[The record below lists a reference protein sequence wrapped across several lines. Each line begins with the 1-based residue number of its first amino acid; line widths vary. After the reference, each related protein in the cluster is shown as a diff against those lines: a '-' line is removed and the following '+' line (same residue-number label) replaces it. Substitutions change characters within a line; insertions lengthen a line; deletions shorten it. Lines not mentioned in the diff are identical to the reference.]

1 MGTRN
6 GFPTPP
12 AMGSGGESPPAP
24 DAIKMTAQRPLG
36 AIHAAALVVA
46 SMVGTGIFTT
56 TGVLLMSLSS
66 PAVVLAAWAISGV
79 LALCGAAVYAELGA
93 MMPRVGGEYVYVS
106 RAFGPVAGFMSG
118 WVALIVGFAAPT
130 AGGAI
135 GFASYVNAVVPSLPP
150 KAVAIALIV
159 AVTALHMTDVR
170 LGGRVQAGLAGL
182 VVAVIVV
189 FVVAAVA
196 SGRLS
201 GANLAATVPAAAS
214 APARG
219 AGALA
224 AAGAFAIAL
233 VQVSYAYSGWNGAAY
248 VAGEVRDPVRALPR
262 ALVLGTGLVTVLY
275 LALNVVYLCAVPPGA
290 LAGQINVGHIAAG
303 ALFGARGAD
312 VVSSLIALT
321 NAGFV
326 SAMLMSG
333 PRVAV
338 AMGEDGAFFRA
349 LGRSNARG
357 APTRAVGLQGALA
370 IVAVL
375 TAKYD
380 QLLVYVGFTLT
391 LNAAAAVLAAFV
403 LRRREPADR
412 PHSAL
417 GWPYSGVLFVALA
430 AFMIVLAVRERPW
443 ESAAAL
449 ATLIAGG
456 GAYAAWHRR
465 HSRT

>member
-1 MGTRN
+1 
-6 GFPTPP
+6 
-12 AMGSGGESPPAP
+12 MGSGGQSPPAP
-24 DAIKMTAQRPLG
+24 DAIKMAAGHRPLG

-56 TGVLLMSLSS
+56 TGVLLTSLPS
-66 PAVVLAAWAISGV
+66 PVVVLAAWAISGV

-135 GFASYVNAVVPSLPP
+135 GFASYVNAVVPALPP

-170 LGGRVQAGLAGL
+170 LGGRVQAGLAGM
-182 VVAVIVV
+182 VVAVIVL
-189 FVVAAVA
+189 FVVAALA
-196 SGRLS
+196 TGRLS
-201 GANLAATVPAAAS
+201 ATHLVATVPAA
-214 APARG
+214 PAHG
-219 AGALA
+219 GGIA
-224 AAGAFAIAL
+224 AAGALAIAL

-275 LALNVVYLCAVPPGA
+275 LALNVVYLCAAPPAA

-303 ALFGARGAD
+303 ALFGPRGAD

-326 SAMLMSG
+326 SAMVMSG

-349 LGRSNARG
+349 LGRTNTRG
-357 APTRAVGLQGALA
+357 APSRAVGLQGALA

-403 LRRREPADR
+403 LRRREPGDR

-417 GWPYSGVLFVALA
+417 GWPYSGLLFIALA
-430 AFMIVLAVRERPW
+430 TFMIVLAVRERPW

-465 HSRT
+465 RSRT

>member
-1 MGTRN
+1 M
-6 GFPTPP
+6 P
-12 AMGSGGESPPAP
+12 E
-24 DAIKMTAQRPLG
+24 QRPLG
-36 AIHAAALVVA
+36 AVHAAALVVA

-56 TGVLLMSLSS
+56 TGVLLTSLSS
-66 PAVVLAAWAISGV
+66 AAVVLAAWAISGV

-135 GFASYVNAVVPSLPP
+135 GFASYVNAVAPALPQ
-150 KAVAIALIV
+150 KAVAVALII

-189 FVVAAVA
+189 FVAAA
-196 SGRLS
+196 MTTGRLS
-201 GANLAATVPAAAS
+201 GANLAMGVPAAQA
-214 APARG
+214 AHTG
-219 AGALA
+219 AIAT
-224 AAGAFAIAL
+224 AGAFAIAL

-349 LGRSNARG
+349 LGRTNARG
-357 APTRAVGLQGALA
+357 APMRAVGLQGALA
-370 IVAVL
+370 VVAVL

-380 QLLVYVGFTLT
+380 QILVYVGFTLT

-403 LRRREPADR
+403 LRRRHPAADR

-417 GWPYSGVLFVALA
+417 GWPYSGGLFLTLA
-430 AFMIVLAVRERPW
+430 AFMIVLAVRERPA

-449 ATLIAGG
+449 ATLLAGG
-456 GAYAAWHRR
+456 AAYAAWHRR
-465 HSRT
+465 RRRT